1 MNQIPDWNKVPSG
14 NSPERPAERKRP
26 AGLLF
31 SGILI
36 AVSLLAFVLPLAAY
50 HVAQVASVLRVR
62 TSIFLLLV
70 VSFALY
76 ALGIAAQQP
85 VFAMAGMTGI
95 LSSPLLAIVLVLRS
109 RNLSVWWAMGVLA
122 LPLAILLLA
131 LLQVPQGFN
140 LEEWIVA
147 ELARLPERPGLNKD
161 QLLQQLKT
169 SQALEATQKIFNLN
183 DWQRLAWFLF
193 SESGAF
199 SLSVLASLFGTVAL
213 IDYAFGQAER
223 IRAVIAYVLQ
233 KAGEFPLQMV
243 NLLSQTHESLTGLA
257 SGLSSETLALRA
269 KLLVYS
275 HSKLQSKPAA
285 ADAGSF
291 VKKVSEKLLREPVPV
306 GAAEVLGYRFRFSE
320 NFGWNFRSFNVPLW
334 ASAPA
339 LGLLVYLASLWK
351 GDNELSQWLPAE
363 PAGEYL
369 VWAAF
374 VALGI
379 LTALA
384 VQGAVVIHAR
394 LKPLAGLFS
403 VLFVLVLVSALKGGA
418 FTLIAILA
426 ALGLLDNAYDFR
438 KRLAKSEN
446 AV

>member
-1 MNQIPDWNKVPSG
+1 
-14 NSPERPAERKRP
+14 
-26 AGLLF
+26 
-31 SGILI
+31 
-36 AVSLLAFVLPLAAY
+36 
-50 HVAQVASVLRVR
+50 
-62 TSIFLLLV
+62 
-70 VSFALY
+70 
-76 ALGIAAQQP
+76 
-85 VFAMAGMTGI
+85 
-95 LSSPLLAIVLVLRS
+95 
-109 RNLSVWWAMGVLA
+109 
-122 LPLAILLLA
+122 
-131 LLQVPQGFN
+131 
-140 LEEWIVA
+140 
-147 ELARLPERPGLNKD
+147 
-161 QLLQQLKT
+161 
-169 SQALEATQKIFNLN
+169 
-183 DWQRLAWFLF
+183 
-193 SESGAF
+193 
-199 SLSVLASLFGTVAL
+199 
-213 IDYAFGQAER
+213 
-223 IRAVIAYVLQ
+223 
-233 KAGEFPLQMV
+233 MV